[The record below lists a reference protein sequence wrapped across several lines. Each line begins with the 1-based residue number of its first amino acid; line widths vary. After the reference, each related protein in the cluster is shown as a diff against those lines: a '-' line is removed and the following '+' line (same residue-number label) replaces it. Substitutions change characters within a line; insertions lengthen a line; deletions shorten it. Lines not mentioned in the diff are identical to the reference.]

1 MRRDVK
7 EQERYNKHWKL
18 SMRRRVKYKSA
29 SHHSMFHTGLGFET
43 LQTLTE
49 EGCKC

>member
-29 SHHSMFHTGLGFET
+29 SHHSMSGFT
-43 LQTLTE
+43 QVWVRDIANTD
-49 EGCKC
+49 